1 MGARREEGL
10 KRTDFVVLLQFFG
23 LVHKDFKN
31 DIWILCIRCNNKFYE
46 FRNGLVVE
54 VLFIVPRS
62 VAEDHQWRSAYADVN
77 DKDDG
82 GKLRKWN
89 P

>member
-1 MGARREEGL
+1 
-10 KRTDFVVLLQFFG
+10 
-23 LVHKDFKN
+23 VHKDFKDN
-31 DIWILCIRCNNKFYE
+31 VWILHIGCNNEFYE

-54 VLFIVPRS
+54 VLFIIQRS
-62 VAEDHQWRSAYADVN
+62 ATEDHQWRNAYADVN

-89 P
+89 SQ